1 MIRVL
6 VADDQQILV
15 EGLSTLLNLEEDIA
29 VIGTAKDG
37 QEVLEFLDNNPAP
50 DVILMDIRMPRMNGV
65 VCTKEV
71 RGRYPDVRVL
81 MLTTFDDDEF
91 IANALANGA
100 CGYLLKDLS
109 SEKLTSAI
117 RNAAAGNTVM
127 DQYVTEKI
135 IRQLQNQSV
144 EKDMPK
150 SVRITDIHGN
160 LLHEREEQVLLLL
173 AKGYKNAEIA
183 TTLFLSEGTVKN
195 YISLLYEKF
204 EIKGRTKLMS
214 HVIGLGILE
223 NEDV

>member
-15 EGLSTLLNLEEDIA
+15 EGLSTLLNLEEDIC
-29 VIGTAKDG
+29 VIAAAKDG
-37 QEVLEFLDNNPAP
+37 EEVLAYLENNTAP
-50 DVILMDIRMPRMNGV
+50 DVVLMDIRMPKMNGV

-71 RGRYPDVRVL
+71 RSRYPEVRVL
-81 MLTTFDDDEF
+81 MLTTFDDDEY

-109 SEKLTSAI
+109 SEKLSSAI

-135 IRQLQNQSV
+135 IRQFQAQSF
-144 EKDMPK
+144 EKEKTK
-150 SVRITDIHGN
+150 SVRITDMHGN

-183 TTLFLSEGTVKN
+183 GKLFLSEGTVKN

-204 EIKGRTKLMS
+204 DIKGRTKLMS
-214 HVIGLGILE
+214 HVIALGILE
-223 NEDV
+223 DEE